1 MVSGLLEGK
10 NVNLR
15 IVEKEDLPLIAEWF
29 SNPEFM
35 GEYNVLRQWSGV
47 DAEWFIGK
55 NQFEMKLFI
64 IEKKDGTKI
73 GYINHFHV
81 LHPDRWFHEI
91 GYALIPNERN
101 KGYCSEATKLMVD
114 YLFLSEDIDRI
125 QAQTDIRNAGSQK
138 VLERTGF
145 KKEGRIRK
153 AFFTTGCYR
162 DYYLYSILRE
172 EWKEPKI
179 LKRITE

>member
-1 MVSGLLEGK
+1 LLEGK
-10 NVNLR
+10 NVNLKLM
-15 IVEKEDLPLIAEWF
+15 EKEDLSLIAEWF

-35 GEYNVLRQWSGV
+35 GEYNVLRQWSRV
-47 DAEWFIGK
+47 DAEWFLGK

-73 GYINHFHV
+73 GYINHYHI

-91 GYALIPNERN
+91 GYALISSERN
-101 KGYCSEATKLMVD
+101 KGYCSEAAKLMVD

-125 QAQTDIRNAGSQK
+125 QAQTDTRNVGSQK

-153 AFFTTGCYR
+153 AFFTTGRNR

-172 EWKEPKI
+172 EWKKPKI
-179 LKRITE
+179 LTKTT